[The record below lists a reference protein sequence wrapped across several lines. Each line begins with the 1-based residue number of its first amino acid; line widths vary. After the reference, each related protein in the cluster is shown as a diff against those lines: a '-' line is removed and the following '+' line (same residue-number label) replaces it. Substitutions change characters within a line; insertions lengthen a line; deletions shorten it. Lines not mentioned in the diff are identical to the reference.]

1 MKSETTRSEM
11 TEFRS
16 GTSSFARMFFFFALV
31 LATAATAM
39 AAPQPKHSA
48 PGIPPFPGTLINAKY
63 VYVTSYDGDQF
74 DVNLLSE
81 DREAISR
88 VQDAIQN
95 WGKFTLVYKAQD
107 ADIVLMVMSR
117 PSEDVLALYDA
128 HSWPRSA
135 QYLWRVT
142 GRNGLQKGETPLV
155 TNLQKAFEA
164 ATAAKK

>member
-1 MKSETTRSEM
+1 MKSETTR
-11 TEFRS
+11 FGI
-16 GTSSFARMFFFFALV
+16 GTSSFFTRLFFFFALV
-31 LATAATAM
+31 LAAAAAM

-48 PGIPPFPGTLINAKY
+48 PEIPPFPGTLINAKY

-81 DREAISR
+81 DREAISK

-95 WGKFTLVYKAQD
+95 WGKFTLVYKPQD

-117 PSEDVLALYDA
+117 PSEDVLAVYDA
-128 HSWPRSA
+128 HSWPQSA

-155 TNLQKAFEA
+155 TNLEQAFEA